1 MSYTIEVLPGEPII
15 FAALSESFSIERDL
29 PVAIGTILE
38 LLEGMDG
45 KCFFIV
51 DSGGF
56 VPDLHGIVTSASM
69 MARGENPVWHHPNIW
84 EVIVVT
90 SVSIV
95 KLGAEGLRHAA
106 FGHLKIQA
114 FSTAED
120 ALDYAREKIAEG

>member
-15 FAALSESFSIERDL
+15 FATLSKSFSIERDL
-29 PVAIGTILE
+29 PVAIDRIFE

-51 DSGGF
+51 DSGEF
-56 VPDLHGIVTSASM
+56 VPDLQGVVSSASM
-69 MARGENPVWHHPNIW
+69 VARGEDPVWHHPNIW

-90 SVSIV
+90 SANIV
-95 KLGAEGLRHAA
+95 KMSVDGLRHAA

-120 ALDYAREKIAEG
+120 ALDYARGKIAEE